1 MRRTGALGRRAS
13 TPDESL
19 ANHDPGE
26 DVRFTLEQVGEWIR
40 SADTKAGLLAPTL
53 ALLVSPAFDN
63 FSKKQLTDL
72 LDSPR
77 NFIGGVLFAGFG
89 ITFVMA
95 AFFIASVLIPRTQ
108 HAMRSSRYSWPW
120 LCETDLHILT
130 SLSPSESREEAWAQ
144 AKNLAQIAQ
153 WKHKYF
159 KMALRATIA
168 NAAFL
173 ITWLFVS
180 AW

>member
-1 MRRTGALGRRAS
+1 MS
-13 TPDESL
+13 DESPV
-19 ANHDPGE
+19 NHDPGE

-63 FSKKQLTDL
+63 FSKRQLIDF

-77 NFIGGVLFAGFG
+77 DFIGTLLFVGFSL
-89 ITFVMA
+89 TFGMA
-95 AFFIASVLIPRTQ
+95 AFFVAKVLIPRTQ
-108 HAMRSSRYSWPW
+108 HAVRSSRYSWPW
-120 LCETDLHILT
+120 LCETDLHVLT
-130 SLSPSESREEAWAQ
+130 ALSPSESREEAWAQ

-153 WKHKYF
+153 WKHKNF
-159 KMALRATIA
+159 KLALRTTIA

-173 ITWLFVS
+173 TAWLFVS

>member
-1 MRRTGALGRRAS
+1 M
-13 TPDESL
+13 PDESP
-19 ANHDPGE
+19 AGHDPGE

-53 ALLVSPAFDN
+53 ALLMSPAFGN
-63 FSKKQLTDL
+63 FNKRQLTNF

-77 NFIGGVLFAGFG
+77 EFIGASLFVGFG
-89 ITFVMA
+89 LTFGMA
-95 AFFIASVLIPRTQ
+95 AFFVAQVLIPRTQ
-108 HAMRSSRYSWPW
+108 HAVRSSRYSWPW
-120 LCETDLHILT
+120 LCDADLHVLT
-130 SLSPSESREEAWAQ
+130 ALSPAESREEAWAQ

-159 KMALRATIA
+159 KLALRTTII
-168 NAAFL
+168 NAVLL
-173 ITWLFVS
+173 IAWLFIT